1 VVAKERGDEAP
12 TRRIALVIEY
22 EGTAYAGSQYQKN
35 GRTVQGELEKALR
48 KLTRKAIRVALA
60 GRTDA
65 GVHAKGQV
73 AAFLTTVPYE
83 LGVFQRALNSHLPK
97 DIAVRS
103 AHEVA
108 LGFDVRRHARRRWY
122 RYRIYNGNSRRPLFR
137 SQSWHVSE
145 PLDVEAMREAARQLV
160 GRQDFAALA
169 ALVAARGG
177 PQGSTVRTVYWAEV
191 RRRRCWVLFDIEA
204 NAFLPQQVR
213 RMVGALVRVG
223 QGKETVEGFRRL
235 VASARP
241 GAASFAAPAAGLCL
255 MAVRYEDVD
264 LGNTEEAPNL

>member
-1 VVAKERGDEAP
+1 MVADEKGDEAP

-22 EGTAYAGSQYQKN
+22 EGSAYAGSQYQKN
-35 GRTVQGELEKALR
+35 SRTVQGELEKALR

-108 LGFDVRRHARRRWY
+108 LGFDVRRSARRRWY
-122 RYRIYNGNSRRPLFR
+122 RYRIYNGHSRRPLFR
-137 SQSWHVSE
+137 SQSWHVPE
-145 PLDVEAMREAARQLV
+145 PLDVDAMREAAQELV
-160 GRQDFAALA
+160 GRRDFAALA
-169 ALVAARGG
+169 APVTGR
-177 PQGSTVRTVYWAEV
+177 STVRTVHAVEL
-191 RRRRCWVLFDIEA
+191 RRQRCWVVFDIEGD
-204 NAFLPQQVR
+204 AFLPQQVR
-213 RMVGALVRVG
+213 RTVGALVRVG

-235 VASARP
+235 LASARP
-241 GAASFAAPAAGLCL
+241 GAATFAAPAAGLCL

-264 LGNTEEAPNL
+264 LGNTEENPDI